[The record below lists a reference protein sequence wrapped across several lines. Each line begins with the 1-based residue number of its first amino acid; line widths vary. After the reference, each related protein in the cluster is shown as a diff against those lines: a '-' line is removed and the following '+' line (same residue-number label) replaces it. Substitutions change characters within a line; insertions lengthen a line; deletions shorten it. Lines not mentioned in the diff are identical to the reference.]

1 MQLIERTPIQK
12 TRILA
17 VDDNLVSLRLL
28 EIMLDRDDFE
38 VITAR
43 GGVEAY
49 AILERADKDGCAVD
63 IILLDRMMP
72 EMDGIEFC
80 QKINQDSRFRSI
92 PVIMQTAAGNARQV
106 KEGLDA
112 GVFYYLVK
120 PLIAPMLL
128 SVIDAARRR
137 IRRYRFR
144 HELASRYKAG
154 MKMVCSLV
162 CEFRTP
168 GEGEDLAAYLAQFL
182 PAPDLVVTGL
192 GELFL
197 NAVEH
202 GNLGIDYELKGQ
214 LLKENC
220 WQEEIENRLCDPLYR
235 EKKVTVILT
244 RKAGEFQVGI
254 RDEGHGFE
262 WQKYLEVD
270 ENRALD
276 NHGRGI
282 AMANML
288 SFDQLVYNEKG
299 NSVTAIINADRS

>member
-1 MQLIERTPIQK
+1 MQLIERTPFQK
-12 TRILA
+12 TKILA
-17 VDDNLVSLRLL
+17 VDDNPVSLRLL
-28 EIMLDRDDFE
+28 EVMLDCDDFE
-38 VITAR
+38 VVSAR
-43 GGVEAY
+43 GGFEAY
-49 AILERADKDGCAVD
+49 TILEEAERDGCAID

-72 EMDGIEFC
+72 GMDGIEFC

-92 PVIMQTAAGNARQV
+92 PVIMQTTAGDARQV

-120 PLIAPMLL
+120 PLVAPVLL
-128 SVIDAARRR
+128 SVIDSACRR
-137 IRRYRFR
+137 IRKYRFR
-144 HELASRYKAG
+144 QDRASRYKAG
-154 MKMVCSLV
+154 MEMVCSMV
-162 CEFRTP
+162 CEFQTP

-182 PAPDLVVTGL
+182 PAPDLAVTGL
-192 GELFL
+192 RELFL

-214 LLKENC
+214 LLRNNC
-220 WQEEIENRLCDPLYR
+220 WKDEIENRLCDSRYR
-235 EKKVTVILT
+235 DKKVTVILS
-244 RKAGEFQVGI
+244 RKAGEFQVEI

-282 AMANML
+282 AMANM